1 MATFGRARRAP
12 GSGNAFLRPFAGLLV
27 VSLAL
32 LLLRDTTFVRAGAT
46 FVTELLVPAE
56 RVLGQ
61 VGSTAGGFWQA
72 IAETENLRTD
82 NGTLKAKVDH
92 LTLENVQLREQS
104 FQTLQSAQLAEA
116 AKALKLRTQSAP
128 VIARDPSG
136 LLHTIVLGAGA
147 KDGVLLDDV
156 VISDQGVVGR
166 VSEVGNNYSKVLL
179 VTDSSSAVSALVQ
192 GSRAA
197 GIVRGQFGDTLVM
210 DWILQTEDVKIGDV
224 VITAGLA
231 IGNDLKSTYPKTL
244 IATYVASP
252 PGSVAAGAAFVVS
265 VALSNTGTDTWKS
278 TAPGLV
284 NLSYHWY
291 DPSGAPVVW
300 DGARTPLG
308 GDIAPTQQRVV
319 QLAVSAPATPGAF
332 LLRIALVQEGVGW
345 LAPSN
350 PYAITLQPPYVARFG
365 AVTLPSFI
373 AGGTYQVSVPVTNAG
388 AAQWP

>member
-1 MATFGRARRAP
+1 MATFGRARPPPASGTASAP
-12 GSGNAFLRPFAGLLV
+12 PSPAFFF

-32 LLLRDTTFVRAGAT
+32 LLLRDTSFVRAGAT

-61 VGSTAGGFWQA
+61 VGSAAGGAWQA
-72 IAETENLRTD
+72 VTEIENLRTD
-82 NGTLKAKVDH
+82 NDALKAKVDE

-104 FQTLQSAQLAEA
+104 FQALQSAQLAEA
-116 AKALKLRTQSAP
+116 AKKLKLQTQSAP

-136 LLHTIVLGAGA
+136 LLHTMVLGAGA

-156 VISDQGVVGR
+156 VVSDQGVVGR

-231 IGNDLKSTYPKTL
+231 IGNDLKSLYPKSL
-244 IATYVASP
+244 IL
-252 PGSVAAGAAFVVS
+252 GKVVE
-265 VALSNTGTDTWKS
+265 VTKS
-278 TAPGLV
+278 E
-284 NLSYHWY
+284 N
-291 DPSGAPVVW
+291 
-300 DGARTPLG
+300 
-308 GDIAPTQQRVV
+308 
-319 QLAVSAPATPGAF
+319 GAF
-332 LLRIALVQEGVGW
+332 QRAILVPAVDLRHLENVLVVNT
-345 LAPSN
+345 N
-350 PYAITLQPPYVARFG
+350 P
-365 AVTLPSFI
+365 
-373 AGGTYQVSVPVTNAG
+373 
-388 AAQWP
+388 

>member
-72 IAETENLRTD
+72 IAEIENLRTD
-82 NGTLKAKVDH
+82 NDALKAKVDQ

-104 FQTLQSAQLAEA
+104 FQAQQGAQLAEA
-116 AKALKLRTQSAP
+116 AKALKLQTQSAP

-136 LLHTIVLGAGA
+136 LLHSIVLGAGA

-210 DWILQTEDVKIGDV
+210 DWILQTEPVKEGDV
-224 VITAGLA
+224 VITAGLG
-231 IGNDLKSTYPKTL
+231 IGDELRSLYPK
-244 IATYVASP
+244 
-252 PGSVAAGAAFVVS
+252 
-265 VALSNTGTDTWKS
+265 
-278 TAPGLV
+278 GLV
-284 NLSYHWY
+284 IGTIAQIQTAQAAAYNLAIVTPAVDLRRLEHVL
-291 DPSGAPVVW
+291 VVK
-300 DGARTPLG
+300 
-308 GDIAPTQQRVV
+308 
-319 QLAVSAPATPGAF
+319 
-332 LLRIALVQEGVGW
+332 
-345 LAPSN
+345 
-350 PYAITLQPPYVARFG
+350 
-365 AVTLPSFI
+365 
-373 AGGTYQVSVPVTNAG
+373 TN
-388 AAQWP
+388 